1 MLNQTT
7 RYVLSVLCYLA
18 TRRQELVPA
27 HQIAA
32 ATGTP
37 SNYVAKILGT
47 LSKRGVVV
55 AEKGWG
61 GGYALAPSA
70 TEVPLGDL
78 LVLFD
83 ADPGPV
89 ECPFP
94 EPICGC
100 RVAHDRAT
108 GAAVV
113 PHGAGP
119 GGRSSA
125 PTVAAECTNP
135 VPCPLQAHWGK
146 VRGGSRSCP
155 PRGSATWRRSASG
168 ERGSFPSPTQR
179 IETCGSRLRQ

>member
-18 TRRQELVPA
+18 TRRQDLVPA

-37 SNYVAKILGT
+37 PNYVAKILGT

-61 GGYALAPSA
+61 GGYALAPNA
-70 TEVPLGDL
+70 TEVALGDL

-100 RVAHDRAT
+100 RVARDRAT
-108 GAAVV
+108 GAAVPLHIV
-113 PHGAGP
+113 SP
-119 GGRSSA
+119 GGA
-125 PTVAAECTNP
+125 VVCPYGAVECTNP

-146 VRGGSRSCP
+146 VREGFQKLSTTRVGDLA
-155 PRGSATWRRSASG
+155 GVG
-168 ERGSFPSPTQR
+168 IG
-179 IETCGSRLRQ
+179 

>member
-18 TRRQELVPA
+18 TRRQDLVPA
-27 HQIAA
+27 HQVAS

-37 SNYVAKILGT
+37 PNYVAKILGT

-61 GGYALAPSA
+61 GGYALAATA

-78 LVLFD
+78 LALFD
-83 ADPGPV
+83 EHPGPV

-100 RVAHDRAT
+100 RVAHDHAAAT
-108 GAAVV
+108 GVA
-113 PHGAGP
+113 PHGVSP
-119 GGRSSA
+119 GGA
-125 PTVAAECTNP
+125 IVCPYGGVECINP

-146 VRGGSRSCP
+146 VREGYLKLSTTRV
-155 PRGSATWRRSASG
+155 G
-168 ERGSFPSPTQR
+168 ELTEVAIG
-179 IETCGSRLRQ
+179 

>member
-18 TRRQELVPA
+18 KRRQDLVPA
-27 HQIAA
+27 HQVAA
-32 ATGTP
+32 DTGTP
-37 SNYVAKILGT
+37 PNYVAKILGT

-78 LVLFD
+78 LLLFD

-100 RVAHDRAT
+100 QVARARSAHARDPRLGKGPNAEVVCPY
-108 GAAVV
+108 GA
-113 PHGAGP
+113 
-119 GGRSSA
+119 
-125 PTVAAECTNP
+125 VACTNP

-146 VRGGSRSCP
+146 VREGFQKLSTTRVGDLAEV
-155 PRGSATWRRSASG
+155 GIG
-168 ERGSFPSPTQR
+168 
-179 IETCGSRLRQ
+179 